1 MMKWKQP
8 KDPFALKLFEKN
20 ENESDGKNSF
30 VGQIESYDAYNIILD
45 RNTKKNEEELNVMK
59 KYDILE
65 DENILEEE
73 DNQRVREKI
82 KEHVSSM
89 NGTSTKS
96 SNLRIRSGNS
106 NMGIKN
112 LKIQTANVQAKKQE
126 PVEAEEFKNF
136 LASKKQHMT
145 QQVAYDY
152 SEHL

>member
-1 MMKWKQP
+1 
-8 KDPFALKLFEKN
+8 
-20 ENESDGKNSF
+20 
-30 VGQIESYDAYNIILD
+30 
-45 RNTKKNEEELNVMK
+45 MK